1 MFRPSDYT
9 TFVQPEEPPL
19 VLPRG
24 LIFLAAIW
32 LVVSWAVAIG
42 FRTPVEASSASYTPG
57 VRLML
62 ISAAIGL
69 IIGWPLLRVSQSRAE
84 YPLTQTLLDLIVL
97 LALVQVVIWPLRLV
111 TPWSPARTA
120 ALDATLA
127 VWTILAGALV
137 AAATSSHRT
146 GPRCIAI
153 IACLTMCLVGP
164 ALALIGVEIG
174 TAGGVMPR
182 LLQVG
187 PLLEVHTLSHGGR
200 TAPDGGQWMWISMVA
215 LAGTAAW
222 AGLIAITMIRGRR
235 DVARPPDPA
244 E

>member
-1 MFRPSDYT
+1 MEVSPGLIT
-9 TFVQPEEPPL
+9 AHEEPPL

-24 LIFLAAIW
+24 LIFLASIW

-62 ISAAIGL
+62 VSAAIGL

-84 YPLTQTLLDLIVL
+84 YPMTQTLLDLIVL

-120 ALDATLA
+120 ALDATL
-127 VWTILAGALV
+127 VSWTILAGALV
-137 AAATSSHRT
+137 ASATGSHRT
-146 GPRCIAI
+146 GPRNIAI
-153 IACLTMCLVGP
+153 VACMCMCLAGP
-164 ALALIGVEIG
+164 SLAILGLHLRPLDG
-174 TAGGVMPR
+174 FSHR

-187 PLLEVHTLSHGGR
+187 PLLEVHALSKGGR
-200 TAPDGGQWMWISMVA
+200 TAPHAAQWMWIGIVA
-215 LAGTAAW
+215 AAAAATW
-222 AGLIAITMIRGRR
+222 SALGVMATMRSKG
-235 DVARPPDPA
+235 APRPA
-244 E
+244 TFE

>member
-1 MFRPSDYT
+1 MEISPGLVTVHD
-9 TFVQPEEPPL
+9 EPPL

-24 LIFLAAIW
+24 LIFLASIW

-84 YPLTQTLLDLIVL
+84 YPLMQTLLDLIVL

-120 ALDATLA
+120 ALDATL
-127 VWTILAGALV
+127 VSWTILAGALV
-137 AAATSSHRT
+137 ASATGSHRT
-146 GPRCIAI
+146 GPRNIAI
-153 IACLTMCLVGP
+153 IACVAMCLVGP
-164 ALALIGVEIG
+164 VLALIGIRGSAMTGLTPE
-174 TAGGVMPR
+174 
-182 LLQVG
+182 LLQAG
-187 PLLEVHTLSHGGR
+187 PLLEIYTLSHGGR

-215 LAGTAAW
+215 LAGAAAW
-222 AGLIAITMIRGRR
+222 AGLITMTMMRGRP
-235 DVARPPDPA
+235 DVARPPGPA
-244 E
+244 G

>member
-1 MFRPSDYT
+1 MEVSQGLVTVR
-9 TFVQPEEPPL
+9 EEPPL

-32 LVVSWAVAIG
+32 LVVSWAVTIG

-69 IIGWPLLRVSQSRAE
+69 IIGWPLLRVSQSRAD

-137 AAATSSHRT
+137 ASATGSHRT

-153 IACLTMCLVGP
+153 IACLAMCLVGP
-164 ALALIGVEIG
+164 LLALIGVDVG
-174 TAGGVMPR
+174 TTAGVTPR

-187 PLLEVHTLSHGGR
+187 PLLEIHDLSHGGR
-200 TAPDGGQWMWISMVA
+200 TAPSGSQWLWISMVA
-215 LAGTAAW
+215 VAGAAAW
-222 AGLIAITMIRGRR
+222 AGLITMTMMRGRR
-235 DVARPPDPA
+235 DDARPPSPA

>member
-1 MFRPSDYT
+1 MEISPGLITADK
-9 TFVQPEEPPL
+9 EPPL

-24 LIFLAAIW
+24 LIFLASIW

-84 YPLTQTLLDLIVL
+84 YPMTQTLLDLIVL

-120 ALDATLA
+120 ALDATLV

-137 AAATSSHRT
+137 ASATGSDRT
-146 GPRCIAI
+146 GPRNIAI
-153 IACLTMCLVGP
+153 IACVTMCLAGP
-164 ALALIGVEIG
+164 VLAMIGIRG
-174 TAGGVMPR
+174 SAMPGLTPR

-187 PLLEVHTLSHGGR
+187 PLLEVYTLSHGGR
-200 TAPDGGQWMWISMVA
+200 TAPAGGQWMWISMVA
-215 LAGTAAW
+215 LAGAAAW
-222 AGLIAITMIRGRR
+222 GALITITMTRGRP
-235 DVARPPDPA
+235 DVVRPPGPA
-244 E
+244 G

>member
-1 MFRPSDYT
+1 METSPGLITAY
-9 TFVQPEEPPL
+9 EEPPL

-24 LIFLAAIW
+24 LIFLASIW

-84 YPLTQTLLDLIVL
+84 YPMTQTLLDLIVL

-120 ALDATLA
+120 ALDATLT

-137 AAATSSHRT
+137 ASATGSHRT
-146 GPRCIAI
+146 GPRNIAI
-153 IACLTMCLVGP
+153 IACVTMCLLGP
-164 ALALIGVEIG
+164 LLALIGIRG
-174 TAGGVMPR
+174 SAMAGVTPR
-182 LLQVG
+182 PLQLG
-187 PLLEVHTLSHGGR
+187 PLLEVYTLSKGGR
-200 TAPDGGQWMWISMVA
+200 TAPDGDQWMWISMVA
-215 LAGTAAW
+215 LAATAAW
-222 AGLIAITMIRGRR
+222 AGLITITLTRGRR
-235 DVARPPDPA
+235 DVARSPDHA
-244 E
+244 G